1 MKVLFVDD
9 EPIITQGLRVLI
21 DWEEEGFQIAGS
33 VQNGN
38 EALKFLKKES
48 VDLVLTDI
56 RMPECSGL
64 ELLEKVKEQ
73 EISEAYF
80 IIMSGFDEFSYAQQ
94 AIRAGCLDYILKPV
108 DADELLKIVRKVRS
122 LDEARRED
130 EERRNRMEH
139 AYLDRN
145 MITRLIGTYDNGNP
159 AKSVIICKDNL
170 DGLTAAIEENSPEK
184 IEKFVYAFYR
194 ETKEKGLSEEEVNF
208 NISYLLFQ
216 LIHIASEQDDEVNHE
231 EIMRFIGES
240 SFEESIIKGSAY
252 MCRFCM
258 EYAEYVSQ
266 LRKSAARGILQDV
279 EREIKAHY
287 AENISLRELSQKFYL
302 NSAYLGQ
309 IFKKKY
315 GQSFKDYLTDF
326 RIKEA
331 ARMLAR
337 TDLKIIRIAEDVG
350 YKDSD
355 YFVQKFIERM
365 GCTPSKYRRD
375 HREE

>member
-21 DWEEEGFQIAGS
+21 DWETEGFSIAGS

-38 EALKFLKKES
+38 EALGFLKKEN

-64 ELLEKVKEQ
+64 ELLEKVKEGK
-73 EISEAYF
+73 ISDAYF
-80 IIMSGFDEFSYAQQ
+80 IIMSGYDDFNYAQQ
-94 AIRAGCLDYILKPV
+94 AMRMGCLDYILKPV
-108 DADELLKIVRKVRS
+108 DADELLKVVRKVKN
-122 LDEARRED
+122 LDDARRED

-145 MITRLIGTYDNGNP
+145 MITRLIGTYDNGNS

-170 DGLTAAIEENSPEK
+170 DGLTAAIEENSSDK
-184 IEKFVYAFYR
+184 IEKYVYAFYR

-252 MCRFCM
+252 MCRFCK

>member
-21 DWEEEGFQIAGS
+21 DWENEGFEIAGS

-38 EALKFLKKES
+38 EALKFLKKEP

-64 ELLEKVKEQ
+64 ELLETVKDQ
-73 EISEAYF
+73 GISEAYF
-80 IIMSGFDEFSYAQQ
+80 IIMSGYDDFSYAQQ

-122 LDEARRED
+122 LEEARKED
-130 EERRNRMEH
+130 EERRSRMEH

-170 DGLTAAIEENSPEK
+170 DGLTAAIEENDHEK

-194 ETKEKGLSEEEVNF
+194 ETKEKNLTEEEINF

-252 MCRFCM
+252 MCRFCL

-315 GQSFKDYLTDF
+315 GQSFKDYLTDY

-375 HREE
+375 HREG

>member
-21 DWEEEGFQIAGS
+21 DWENEGFEIAGS

-38 EALKFLKKES
+38 EALKFLKKEP

-64 ELLEKVKEQ
+64 ELLETVKDQ
-73 EISEAYF
+73 GISEAYF
-80 IIMSGFDEFSYAQQ
+80 IIMSGYDDFSYAQQ

-122 LDEARRED
+122 LEEARKED
-130 EERRNRMEH
+130 EERRSRMEH

-170 DGLTAAIEENSPEK
+170 DGLTAAIEENDHEK

-194 ETKEKGLSEEEVNF
+194 ETKEKNLTEEEINF

-252 MCRFCM
+252 MCRFCL

-315 GQSFKDYLTDF
+315 GQSFKDYLTDY

>member
-21 DWEEEGFQIAGS
+21 DWENEGFEIAGS

-38 EALKFLKKES
+38 EALKFLKKEP

-64 ELLEKVKEQ
+64 ELLETVKDQ
-73 EISEAYF
+73 GISEAYF
-80 IIMSGFDEFSYAQQ
+80 IIMSGYDDFSYAQQ

-122 LDEARRED
+122 LEEARKED

-170 DGLTAAIEENSPEK
+170 DGLTAAIEENDHEK

-194 ETKEKGLSEEEVNF
+194 ETKEKNLTEEEINF

-252 MCRFCM
+252 MCRFCL

-315 GQSFKDYLTDF
+315 GQSFKDYLTDY

>member
-38 EALKFLKKES
+38 EALKFLKRES

-73 EISEAYF
+73 KISEAYF

-94 AIRAGCLDYILKPV
+94 ALRAGCLDYILKPV

-145 MITRLIGTYDNGNP
+145 MITRLIGTYDNGNS

-315 GQSFKDYLTDF
+315 GQSFKDYLTDY

>member
-38 EALKFLKKES
+38 EALKFLKRES

-73 EISEAYF
+73 KISEAYF

-159 AKSVIICKDNL
+159 AKSMIICKDNL

-315 GQSFKDYLTDF
+315 GQSFKDYLTDY

>member
-21 DWEEEGFQIAGS
+21 DWENEGFEIAGS

-38 EALKFLKKES
+38 EALKFLKKEP

-64 ELLEKVKEQ
+64 ELLETVKEQ
-73 EISEAYF
+73 GISEAYF
-80 IIMSGFDEFSYAQQ
+80 IIMSGYDDFSYAQQ

-122 LDEARRED
+122 LEEARKED
-130 EERRNRMEH
+130 EERRSRMEH

-170 DGLTAAIEENSPEK
+170 DGLTAAIEENDHEK

-194 ETKEKGLSEEEVNF
+194 ETKEKNLTEEEINF

-252 MCRFCM
+252 MCRFCL

-315 GQSFKDYLTDF
+315 GQSFKDYLTDY

>member
-21 DWEEEGFQIAGS
+21 DWEEEGFEIAGS

-38 EALKFLKKES
+38 EALKFLKKEP

-73 EISEAYF
+73 GISDAYF
-80 IIMSGFDEFSYAQQ
+80 IIMSGYDDFSYAQQ
-94 AIRAGCLDYILKPV
+94 AIRSGCLDYILKPV
-108 DADELLKIVRKVRS
+108 DADELRRIVRKARS
-122 LDEARRED
+122 LEEARKED
-130 EERRNRMEH
+130 EERRSRMEH

-159 AKSVIICKDNL
+159 AKSMIICKDNL
-170 DGLTAAIEENSPEK
+170 DGLTAAIEENDHDK
-184 IEKFVYAFYR
+184 IEKYVYAFYR
-194 ETKEKGLSEEEVNF
+194 ETKDKNLTEEEVNF

-252 MCRFCM
+252 MCRFCL

-315 GQSFKDYLTDF
+315 GQSFKDYLTDY

-331 ARMLAR
+331 AKMLAR

-375 HREE
+375 HREA

>member
-1 MKVLFVDD
+1 MNVLFVDD
-9 EPIITQGLRVLI
+9 EPIITQGLKVLI
-21 DWEEEGFQIAGS
+21 DWEAEGFSIAGC

-38 EALKFLKKES
+38 EALKFLKKEQ
-48 VDLVLTDI
+48 VDLVITDI

-64 ELLEKVKEQ
+64 ELLEKAKEQ
-73 EISEAYF
+73 ELTDAFF
-80 IIMSGFDEFSYAQQ
+80 IIMSGYDDFNYAQQ

-108 DADELLKIVRKVRS
+108 DAEELLKLVRKVRS
-122 LDEARRED
+122 LDQKRKED
-130 EERRNRMEH
+130 EERRSRMEH

-145 MITRLIGTYDNGNP
+145 MITRLIGTYDNANSS
-159 AKSVIICKDNL
+159 KSVIICKDHL
-170 DGLTAAIEENSPEK
+170 DGLTAAIEENDPEK
-184 IEKFVYAFYR
+184 IEKSVYAFYR
-194 ETKEKGLSEEEVNF
+194 ETKEKGLTEEEINF

-252 MCRFCM
+252 MCRFCL

-315 GQSFKDYLTDF
+315 GQSFKDYLTDY

-331 ARMLAR
+331 AKMLAR

>member
-1 MKVLFVDD
+1 MKVLLVDD
-9 EPIITQGLRVLI
+9 EPIISQGLSVLI
-21 DWEEEGFQIAGS
+21 DWESEGFSIAGS

-38 EALKFLKKES
+38 EALRFLEKEQ
-48 VDLVLTDI
+48 VDLILTDI
-56 RMPECSGL
+56 RMPEVSGL
-64 ELLEKVKEQ
+64 ELLEKVTEQ
-73 EISEAYF
+73 GLSDAYF
-80 IIMSGFDEFSYAQQ
+80 IIMSGYDDFSYAQQ
-94 AIRAGCLDYILKPV
+94 ALRSGCIDYILKPV
-108 DADELLKIVRKVRS
+108 DADELLAVVRKVKS
-122 LDEARRED
+122 LVEQRKEDEALRS
-130 EERRNRMEH
+130 RMES

-159 AKSVIICKDNL
+159 ARSVIICKDNL
-170 DGLTAAIEENSPEK
+170 DGLTAAIEENDHEK
-184 IEKFVYAFYR
+184 IEKYVYAFYR
-194 ETKEKGLSEEEVNF
+194 ETKEKSLSEEEINF

-252 MCRFCM
+252 MCRFCL

-266 LRKSAARGILQDV
+266 LRKSAARGVLQDV

-315 GQSFKDYLTDF
+315 GQSFKDYLTDY

-331 ARMLAR
+331 AKMLAR
-337 TDLKIIRIAEDVG
+337 TDMKIIRIAEDVG
-350 YKDSD
+350 YRDSD

-375 HREE
+375 HRGE

>member
-38 EALKFLKKES
+38 EALKFLKRES

-73 EISEAYF
+73 KISDAYF

-315 GQSFKDYLTDF
+315 GQSFKDYLTDY

>member
-21 DWEEEGFQIAGS
+21 DWENEGFEIAGS

-38 EALKFLKKES
+38 EALKFLKKEP

-64 ELLEKVKEQ
+64 ELLETVKEQ
-73 EISEAYF
+73 GISEAYF
-80 IIMSGFDEFSYAQQ
+80 IIMSGYDDFSYAQQ

-122 LDEARRED
+122 LEEARKED
-130 EERRNRMEH
+130 EERRSRMEH

-170 DGLTAAIEENSPEK
+170 DGLTAAIEENDHEK

-194 ETKEKGLSEEEVNF
+194 ETKEKNLTEEEINF

-252 MCRFCM
+252 MCRFCL

-315 GQSFKDYLTDF
+315 GQSFKDYLTDY

-375 HREE
+375 HREG